1 MKCCQTTLCGSGISV
16 RLRFLIYGNRSKLPV
31 IREILCIY
39 GVMKLSKEFRF
50 FTYLLESYAQHKNT
64 TAGNVL
70 KTLDEKGL
78 TDFVY
83 KMYDLY
89 HVEAI
94 ENAYMDLDSLI
105 ATGQPAW

>member
-1 MKCCQTTLCGSGISV
+1 M
-16 RLRFLIYGNRSKLPV
+16 

-50 FTYLLESYAQHKNT
+50 FTYLLKA
-64 TAGNVL
+64 
-70 KTLDEKGL
+70 LDGKGVA
-78 TDFVY
+78 DFVY

>member
-1 MKCCQTTLCGSGISV
+1 MDDQ
-16 RLRFLIYGNRSKLPV
+16 FH
-31 IREILCIY
+31 
-39 GVMKLSKEFRF
+39 F
-50 FTYLLESYAQHKNT
+50 FTYLLGSYAQHKNT
-64 TAGNVL
+64 TAGTVL
-70 KTLDEKGL
+70 KTLNEKGL

>member
-1 MKCCQTTLCGSGISV
+1 M
-16 RLRFLIYGNRSKLPV
+16 

-64 TAGNVL
+64 TA
-70 KTLDEKGL
+70 
-78 TDFVY
+78 
-83 KMYDLY
+83 
-89 HVEAI
+89 AI

-105 ATGQPAW
+105 ATGKPAW

>member
-1 MKCCQTTLCGSGISV
+1 M
-16 RLRFLIYGNRSKLPV
+16 

-39 GVMKLSKEFRF
+39 GVMKLSKEFQF

-64 TAGNVL
+64 TAGAVL

-105 ATGQPAW
+105 ATGKPAW